1 MIKIVTDSTA
11 DLSKEM
17 IEQLEISVAPLQIL
31 MSGETYLD
39 GVDISNDE
47 FITRMEASDELPK
60 SSQPQ
65 VGSLLDL
72 YDQLGEDGSEIL
84 SIHVTDSLS
93 GTYDSACSV
102 AAMTDSKVTVHNS
115 KYVSQALGFQVREAA
130 SMARKGIKVEE
141 IIARL
146 EEIRANT
153 SLYIVVD
160 KLDNLVKGGRIGK
173 GSAFLGSLFNIKP
186 IASLANG
193 EYTPVAKA
201 RNYKQ
206 ALKIIATKFAEDVKG
221 KTVKYVG
228 ISHANAIDHAQQ
240 LCEAM
245 KEFVD
250 KENIIIYT
258 TTPVISTH
266 TGSGALALM
275 FVAE

>member
-17 IEQLEISVAPLQIL
+17 IEELGISVAPLQIL
-31 MSGETYLD
+31 MSGETFLD

-47 FITRMEASDELPK
+47 FITQMEAIEELPK
-60 SSQPQ
+60 SSQPR
-65 VGSLLDL
+65 VGSLLEL
-72 YDQLGEDGSEIL
+72 YDDLGKDGSEIL

-93 GTYDSACSV
+93 GTFDSACSV
-102 AAMTDSKVTVHNS
+102 AAMTDSNVTVHNS
-115 KYVSQALGFQVREAA
+115 KYVSQALGFQVREAVA
-130 SMARKGIKVEE
+130 MARKGFTIEQ
-141 IIARL
+141 ITARL
-146 EEIRANT
+146 EEVRANT

-186 IASLANG
+186 IASLAGG

-206 ALKIIATKFAEDVKG
+206 ALKIIVSKFAEDVKG
-221 KTVKYVG
+221 KTIKYVG
-228 ISHANAIDHAQQ
+228 ISHANALSQAQH

-250 KENIIIYT
+250 QENIIILT

-266 TGSGALALM
+266 TGAGALALM
-275 FVAE
+275 YVAE